1 MKMYPWTQKCWNFI
15 QTDEVYCH
23 SFATD
28 NTHGNFTA
36 WKFDIKGYIIYF
48 RAMACTKLN
57 FMYSFE
63 DDKKYSICV
72 DNVKDITVPLIF
84 FSGSLDNS
92 KLWLNYVKFY
102 ST

>member
-1 MKMYPWTQKCWNFI
+1 
-15 QTDEVYCH
+15 
-23 SFATD
+23 
-28 NTHGNFTA
+28 
-36 WKFDIKGYIIYF
+36 
-48 RAMACTKLN
+48 
-57 FMYSFE
+57 MYSFV

-72 DNVKDITVPLIF
+72 DNVTDITVPLIF